1 MPKKVD
7 HDERRRHIAE
17 AVVRIA
23 GRDGLDAATLRDVAA
38 EAGMSLGAVQYYMR
52 TKDEML
58 QYVVAYLG
66 EQVTAR
72 IMDGVDFE
80 ALDVRDFLMTMATEM
95 LPLDERRKA
104 ERRTGQAFG
113 ARAGAVPELAGA
125 LREGQAWLHER
136 VAELIDQ
143 ARHAGEAREDVDPG
157 HEAVVL
163 LALIEG
169 LTAEIMLG
177 LRDPDGAL
185 AAVRYHVHRILP
197 K

>member
-17 AVVRIA
+17 AVLRIA

-52 TKDEML
+52 SKDEML

-66 EQVTAR
+66 EHVTAR
-72 IMDGVDFE
+72 IMAGVE
-80 ALDVRDFLMTMATEM
+80 AGPATVRGFLMSMATEM

-104 ERRTGQAFG
+104 ERRAGQAFG
-113 ARAGAVPELAGA
+113 ARAGAVPEMARSI
-125 LREGQAWLHER
+125 REGRKWLHDR
-136 VAELIDQ
+136 VAELITRAQRD
-143 ARHAGEAREDVDPG
+143 GEAPDELDPEF
-157 HEAVVL
+157 EAAVL

-177 LRDPDGAL
+177 VRDPDAAL
-185 AAVRYHVHRILP
+185 ATVGYHVRRVLL
-197 K
+197 

>member
-17 AVVRIA
+17 AVLRIA

-58 QYVVAYLG
+58 RYVVAYLG

-72 IMDGVDFE
+72 ITAGVDF
-80 ALDVRDFLMTMATEM
+80 ASVDVRGFLVSMATEM
-95 LPLDERRKA
+95 LPLDDRRRA

-113 ARAGAVPELAGA
+113 ARAGAVPELAEA
-125 LREGQAWLHER
+125 LREGQAWLHDR
-136 VAELIDQ
+136 VADLISEAQRTGQ
-143 ARHAGEAREDVDPG
+143 AAGDLDPG
-157 HEAVVL
+157 HESVVF
-163 LALIEG
+163 LALVEG

-177 LRDPDGAL
+177 LRDPDAAL
-185 AAVRYHVHRILP
+185 AAVRYHVGRVLP
-197 K
+197 